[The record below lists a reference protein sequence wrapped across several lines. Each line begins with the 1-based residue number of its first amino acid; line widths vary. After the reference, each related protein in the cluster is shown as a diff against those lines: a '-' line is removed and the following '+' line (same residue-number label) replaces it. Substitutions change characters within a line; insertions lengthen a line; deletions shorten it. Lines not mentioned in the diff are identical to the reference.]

1 MNQQQGLSICV
12 TLSGGGF
19 LASIKIPDRYK
30 PGLAVLAALSDDV
43 FEKVAGSLSAMP
55 PAEGEKELNAWLS
68 SEANGISPSDL
79 QSLVQT
85 LASLY
90 RLRVKYGVKAEALAI
105 DVAEAAS
112 NDAFFKQPTGALKN
126 RLVRLLGIDAL
137 NLVDVKA
144 KELQTEA
151 EHIFCEARMITDLRP
166 VFGSNVTD
174 SPEAMIIVHTLKLG
188 YHDFQSQTHREMY
201 VAMDADD
208 IAKLIEVLQRAEK
221 KTKTL
226 KDKMASIGMRLLD
239 LP

>member
-1 MNQQQGLSICV
+1 M
-12 TLSGGGF
+12 
-19 LASIKIPDRYK
+19 
-30 PGLAVLAALSDDV
+30 
-43 FEKVAGSLSAMP
+43 
-55 PAEGEKELNAWLS
+55 
-68 SEANGISPSDL
+68 
-79 QSLVQT
+79 
-85 LASLY
+85 
-90 RLRVKYGVKAEALAI
+90 
-105 DVAEAAS
+105 
-112 NDAFFKQPTGALKN
+112 
-126 RLVRLLGIDAL
+126 RLLGIDAL